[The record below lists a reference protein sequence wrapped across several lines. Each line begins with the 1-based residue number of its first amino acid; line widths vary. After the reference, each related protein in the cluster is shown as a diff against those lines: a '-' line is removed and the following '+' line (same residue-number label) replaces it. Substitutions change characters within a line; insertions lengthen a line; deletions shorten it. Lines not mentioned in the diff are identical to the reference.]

1 MRLRWLDIKKLF
13 SHKGSSGVTLVELL
27 VTMSLGSMLAVATS
41 QVLTQVYVLTP
52 KAENS
57 MQSIH
62 QVQKAGYWIDRDGA
76 CAQLI
81 TPAPNPFTVST
92 ATPLIISYVDWDA
105 NKTTI
110 SYSVD
115 DNHNL
120 QKQIVITDEAT
131 GSVISSNQM
140 QIAGDIA
147 SITAQYNQPDPE
159 NPRKILTVTIT
170 SQVGSSSET
179 RTYKITPRIF
189 Y

>member
-1 MRLRWLDIKKLF
+1 MRWLDIKTLF

-27 VTMSLGSMLAVATS
+27 VTMSLGSLLAVATS

-57 MQSIH
+57 MQAIH

-76 CAQLI
+76 CAQTI
-81 TPAPNPFTVST
+81 TPTPGFFTLST
-92 ATPLIISYVDWDA
+92 STPLVISYVDWEA

-110 SYSVD
+110 TYAVD
-115 DNHNL
+115 DNRIL
-120 QKQIVITDEAT
+120 QKQVVIADEVT

-140 QIAGDIA
+140 QVAENIA

-170 SQVGSSSET
+170 SQLGSSSET